1 LVLEKHHKLE
11 ASVASTSMETI
22 AMHQTNHH
30 SVQSH
35 RIDYDFI
42 IVGAG
47 AAGCVL
53 ADRLSVDPRHRVLL
67 LEAGLPDRKTEIH
80 IPAAFSKLFKTE
92 YDWNYSAVP
101 QVGLQGRESYWA
113 KGRTLGGSTSI
124 NAMMYLRG
132 VPADYDGWEALGNP
146 GWGWRDVLPYFR
158 RSERNSRGGDEF
170 HGDRGS
176 LYVEDLRD
184 RNPLSHAFIQA
195 AQAIGLPHNPD
206 FNGSQLEGVGWV
218 QVTQHRGRR
227 WSTADAFLR
236 PAMRRSN
243 LQVLTG
249 AQCTRVLMQN
259 RRAVGIEYLRQ
270 GTRQT
275 VSATREIIL
284 SGGAIGSTQLLLLS
298 GIGAATQLQELGIE
312 VVVDLPGVGQNLRDH
327 VAVAVVMG
335 SKQPLSML
343 SANSPLELIKYLL
356 FKRGMLTS
364 SVLEAAAFLRT
375 QPDLAAPDL
384 ELQFAPVM
392 FYNYGLT
399 PPTEHGMTIGPTL
412 IAPRSVGSM
421 RLRSPNP
428 LDYPIID
435 PQYLSD
441 PEGHDLRVMMA
452 GVRKAQE
459 IFAASPMASYQGNP
473 ILPDRLLESDRDLE
487 DYVRSASDGWWHPVG
502 MCRMG
507 TDPLA
512 VVDPTLRVHGVTG
525 LRVADASVM
534 PTVPRCHT
542 MAPTIMIGEKAA
554 DFILEQVSHLSEKR
568 PDSHKVSTS

>member
-1 LVLEKHHKLE
+1 
-11 ASVASTSMETI
+11 MEMI
-22 AMHQTNHH
+22 VMHSTNHH
-30 SVQSH
+30 PIQAH
-35 RIDYDFI
+35 RVDYDFI

-53 ADRLSVDPRHRVLL
+53 ADRLSENPQHRVLL
-67 LEAGLPDRKTEIH
+67 LEAGLPDDKPEIH

-101 QVGLQGRESYWA
+101 QAGLQGRESYWA

-132 VPADYDGWEALGNP
+132 VPADYDGWEALGNT
-146 GWGWRDVLPYFR
+146 GWGWQDVLPYFR
-158 RSERNSRGGDEF
+158 RSECNSRGSDEF
-170 HGDRGS
+170 HGDSGS

-184 RNPLSHAFIQA
+184 RNPLSHAFLQA
-195 AQAIGLPHNPD
+195 AQAIGLPPNPD
-206 FNGSQLEGVGWV
+206 FNGAQLDGVGWV
-218 QVTQHRGRR
+218 QVTQHQGRR

-236 PAMRRSN
+236 PAMRRAN

-249 AQCTRVLMQN
+249 AQCTRVLMQH
-259 RRAVGIEYLRQ
+259 RRAVGVEYLRD
-270 GTRQT
+270 GTQQT

-284 SGGAIGSTQLLLLS
+284 AGGAIGSTQLLLLS
-298 GIGAATQLQELGIE
+298 GIGAAEPLRELEID

-327 VAVAVVMG
+327 VATAVVM
-335 SKQPLSML
+335 SIQKPLSL
-343 SANSPLELIKYLL
+343 LNANSRLEWVKYLL

-375 QPDLAAPDL
+375 QPDLVAPDL

-421 RLRSPNP
+421 RLRSPHP

-441 PEGHDLRVMMA
+441 PDGQDLSVMMA

-459 IFAASPMASYQGNP
+459 IFAASPMAPYQGNP
-473 ILPDRLLESDRDLE
+473 ILPDRLLARDRDLE
-487 DYVRSASDGWWHPVG
+487 EYVRAASDGWWHPVG

-507 TDPLA
+507 TDAQA
-512 VVDPTLRVHGVTG
+512 VVDPSLRVHGVEG

-554 DFILEQVSHLSEKR
+554 DLILGQVPHRSKNYSNTHQVSSF
-568 PDSHKVSTS
+568 

>member
-1 LVLEKHHKLE
+1 
-11 ASVASTSMETI
+11 
-22 AMHQTNHH
+22 MHSINPHTDQ
-30 SVQSH
+30 QH
-35 RIDYDFI
+35 RADYDFI

-53 ADRLSVDPRHRVLL
+53 ADRLSENPQHRVLL
-67 LEAGLPDRKTEIH
+67 LEAGLPDDKPEIH

-132 VPADYDGWEALGNP
+132 VAADYNGWESLGNP
-146 GWGWRDVLPYFR
+146 GWGWQDVLPYFR
-158 RSERNSRGGDEF
+158 RSEHNSRGGDEF

-176 LYVEDLRD
+176 LYVEDLRNH
-184 RNPLSHAFIQA
+184 NPLSQAFIQA
-195 AQAIGLPHNPD
+195 AQAIGIPSNSD
-206 FNGSQLEGVGWV
+206 FNGSQLDGVGWV
-218 QVTQHRGRR
+218 QVTQHQGRR

-236 PAMRRSN
+236 PAMRRAN

-249 AQCTRVLMQN
+249 AQCTRVVIN
-259 RRAVGIEYLRQ
+259 HRRAVGIEYWRE

-298 GIGAATQLQELGIE
+298 GIGAASPLQEMGIE
-312 VVVDLPGVGQNLRDH
+312 VVVNLPGVGQNLRDH
-327 VAVAVVMG
+327 VAVAVVRG
-335 SKQPLSML
+335 SLQPVSLL
-343 SANSPLELIKYLL
+343 NANSPLELIKYLL
-356 FKRGMLTS
+356 LKRGMLTS

-375 QPDLAAPDL
+375 QPDLVAPDL

-399 PPTEHGMTIGPTL
+399 LPTEHGMTIGPTL

-421 RLRSPNP
+421 RLRSPHP
-428 LDYPIID
+428 LDHPIID
-435 PQYLSD
+435 PHYLSD
-441 PEGHDLRVMMA
+441 PEGHDLSVMMA

-459 IFAASPMASYQGNP
+459 IFAASPMAPYQGKP
-473 ILPDRLLESDRDLE
+473 ILPDRQLESDLDLE
-487 DYVRSASDGWWHPVG
+487 EYVRSASDGWWHPVG

-512 VVDPTLRVHGVTG
+512 VVDPSLRVHGVEG

-554 DFILEQVSHLSEKR
+554 DLILEQSSHLSD
-568 PDSHKVSTS
+568 PYLDTHKITMP

>member
-1 LVLEKHHKLE
+1 MLSINDRSLQE
-11 ASVASTSMETI
+11 
-22 AMHQTNHH
+22 HQ
-30 SVQSH
+30 
-35 RIDYDFI
+35 IDYDFI

-53 ADRLSVDPRHRVLL
+53 ADRLSADPRHRVLL
-67 LEAGLPDRKTEIH
+67 LEAGLPDDKREIR

-101 QVGLQGRESYWA
+101 QTGLQGRESYWA

-132 VPADYDGWEALGNP
+132 VPADYDGWAALGNP
-146 GWGWRDVLPYFR
+146 GWSWQDVLPYFR

-170 HGDRGS
+170 HGDSGS

-184 RNPLSHAFIQA
+184 RNPLSHVFMQA
-195 AQAIGLPHNPD
+195 AQAIGIPPNPD
-206 FNGSQLEGVGWV
+206 FNGAQLDGVGWV

-236 PAMRRSN
+236 PALGRSN
-243 LQVLTG
+243 LQVITG
-249 AQCTRVLMQN
+249 AQCTRILMQN
-259 RRAVGIEYLRQ
+259 RRAVGVEYLREK
-270 GTRQT
+270 TRHT
-275 VSATREIIL
+275 VSATCEIIL
-284 SGGAIGSTQLLLLS
+284 AGGAIGSTQLLLLS
-298 GIGAATQLQELGIE
+298 GIGAAAQLRELGIE

-327 VAVAVVMG
+327 VAVAVVVG
-335 SKQPLSML
+335 SQQPLSML
-343 SANSPLELIKYLL
+343 KANSPLELLKYLL
-356 FKRGMLTS
+356 LRRGMLTS

-375 QPDLAAPDL
+375 QPDLVAPDL

-399 PPTEHGMTIGPTL
+399 PPSEHGMTIGPTL

-441 PEGHDLRVMMA
+441 PEGHDLKVMMA

-459 IFAASPMASYQGNP
+459 IFAASPMALYRGNP

-487 DYVRSASDGWWHPVG
+487 EHIRSTSDGWWHPVG

-512 VVDPTLRVHGVTG
+512 VVDPTLRVHGIAG

-554 DFILEQVSHLSEKR
+554 DLILGQISPASEKH
-568 PDSHKVSTS
+568 PETPTVSSY

>member
-1 LVLEKHHKLE
+1 MD
-11 ASVASTSMETI
+11 SI
-22 AMHQTNHH
+22 NHH
-30 SVQSH
+30 ALQEH
-35 RIDYDFI
+35 RSEYDFI

-53 ADRLSVDPRHRVLL
+53 VNRLSANPRHRVLL
-67 LEAGLPDRKTEIH
+67 LEAGLPDDKPEVH

-101 QVGLQGRESYWA
+101 QSGLLGRESYWA

-132 VPADYDGWEALGNP
+132 VPADYDGWESLGNP
-146 GWGWRDVLPYFR
+146 GWGWQDVLPYFR
-158 RSERNSRGGDEF
+158 RSECNSRGGDAF

-195 AQAIGLPHNPD
+195 AQAIGVPHNPD
-206 FNGSQLEGVGWV
+206 FNGSQLDGVGWV
-218 QVTQHRGRR
+218 QVTQHQGRR

-236 PAMRRSN
+236 PAMRRAN

-249 AQCTRVLMQN
+249 AQCTRVLIHN
-259 RRAVGIEYLRQ
+259 RRAVGVEYLRD
-270 GTRQT
+270 GTRQKA
-275 VSATREIIL
+275 SATCEIIL
-284 SGGAIGSTQLLLLS
+284 AGGAIGSTQLLLLS
-298 GIGAATQLQELGIE
+298 GVGAATPLRELGIE

-327 VAVAVVMG
+327 VAAAVVVG
-335 SKQPLSML
+335 SQQPLSLL
-343 SANSPLELIKYLL
+343 SASSPLEFIKYLL
-356 FKRGMLTS
+356 LKRGMLTS
-364 SVLEAAAFLRT
+364 SVLEAAAFVRT
-375 QPDLAAPDL
+375 QPDLVAPDL

-392 FYNYGLT
+392 FHEYGLT

-428 LDYPIID
+428 LDHPVID

-441 PEGHDLRVMMA
+441 SGGHDLSVMVA
-452 GVRKAQE
+452 GVRSAQE
-459 IFAASPMASYQGNP
+459 IFAACPMAPHRGKP
-473 ILPDRLLESDRDLE
+473 MLPDRLLESDRDLE

-512 VVDPTLRVHGVTG
+512 VVDPNLRVHGVEG

-542 MAPTIMIGEKAA
+542 MAPTIMIGEKAS
-554 DFILEQVSHLSEKR
+554 DLILEQVFHRSQQHPDSEK
-568 PDSHKVSTS
+568 VSSY

>member
-1 LVLEKHHKLE
+1 
-11 ASVASTSMETI
+11 METI
-22 AMHQTNHH
+22 AMHQTNHQ
-30 SVQSH
+30 SVQSN

-101 QVGLQGRESYWA
+101 QAGLQGRESYWA

-158 RSERNSRGGDEF
+158 RSERNIRGGDEF

-259 RRAVGIEYLRQ
+259 RRAVGIEYLRE

-298 GIGAATQLQELGIE
+298 GIGAATQLRELGIE

-487 DYVRSASDGWWHPVG
+487 NYVRSASDGWWHPVG

-542 MAPTIMIGEKAA
+542 MSPTIMIGEKAA

-568 PDSHKVSTS
+568 PDSHKVSIS

>member
-1 LVLEKHHKLE
+1 
-11 ASVASTSMETI
+11 METI
-22 AMHQTNHH
+22 TMHQTNHH

-53 ADRLSVDPRHRVLL
+53 ADRLSADPRYRVLL
-67 LEAGLPDRKTEIH
+67 LEAGLPDDKREIH

-101 QVGLQGRESYWA
+101 QAGLQGRESYWA

-146 GWGWRDVLPYFR
+146 GWGWQDVLPYFR

-195 AQAIGLPHNPD
+195 AQAIGFSHNPD
-206 FNGSQLEGVGWV
+206 FNGSQLDGVGWV

-249 AQCTRVLMQN
+249 AQCTRVLINN
-259 RRAVGIEYLRQ
+259 RRAVGVEYLRA
-270 GTRQT
+270 GTQYT

-284 SGGAIGSTQLLLLS
+284 AGGAISSTQLLLLS
-298 GIGAATQLQELGIE
+298 GIGAAAQLRELEIE

-327 VAVAVVMG
+327 VATAVVMG
-335 SKQPLSML
+335 SKQPVSLL
-343 SANSPLELIKYLL
+343 NANSPLELIKYLL

-375 QPDLAAPDL
+375 QPDLVAPDL

-412 IAPRSVGSM
+412 IAPHSVGSL

-441 PEGHDLRVMMA
+441 PDGHDLRVMMT

-459 IFAASPMASYQGNP
+459 IFAASPMAPYQGNS
-473 ILPDRLLESDRDLE
+473 ILPDHLLESDRDLE

-512 VVDPTLRVHGVTG
+512 VVDPTLRVHGVAG

-554 DFILEQVSHLSEKR
+554 DLILEQVSHLSEQH
-568 PDSHKVSTS
+568 PDSHKVSIS

>member
-1 LVLEKHHKLE
+1 
-11 ASVASTSMETI
+11 VAVNYTKDRSTVDR
-22 AMHQTNHH
+22 
-30 SVQSH
+30 SVQKHS
-35 RIDYDFI
+35 IDYDFI

-53 ADRLSVDPRHRVLL
+53 ADRLSADPRHRVLL
-67 LEAGLPDRKTEIH
+67 LEAGLPDDKTEIH

-101 QVGLQGRESYWA
+101 QTGLQGRESYWA

-146 GWGWRDVLPYFR
+146 GWGWQDMLPYFR

-170 HGDRGS
+170 HGDSGS
-176 LYVEDLRD
+176 LHVEDLRD
-184 RNPLSHAFIQA
+184 RNPLSRAFIQA
-195 AQAIGLPHNPD
+195 AQAIGIPHNPD
-206 FNGSQLEGVGWV
+206 FNGAQLDGVGWV

-236 PAMRRSN
+236 SAMRRAN
-243 LQVLTG
+243 LQVITG
-249 AQCTRVLMQN
+249 AQCTRILMQN
-259 RRAVGIEYLRQ
+259 RRAVGVEYLRE
-270 GTRQT
+270 GTQYT
-275 VSATREIIL
+275 VAATREIIL
-284 SGGAIGSTQLLLLS
+284 AGGAIGSTQLLLLS
-298 GIGAATQLQELGIE
+298 GIGAAAQLRELGIE

-335 SKQPLSML
+335 SQQPLSML
-343 SANSPLELIKYLL
+343 NANSPLELLKYLL
-356 FKRGMLTS
+356 LRRGMLTS
-364 SVLEAAAFLRT
+364 SVLEAAAFVRT
-375 QPDLAAPDL
+375 QPDLIAPDL
-384 ELQFAPVM
+384 ELQFAPVT
-392 FYNYGLT
+392 FANYGLI

-428 LDYPIID
+428 QDYPIID

-459 IFAASPMASYQGNP
+459 IFAASPMTSYRGNA

-487 DYVRSASDGWWHPVG
+487 DYIRSASDGWWYPVG

-512 VVDPTLRVHGVTG
+512 VVDPTLRVRGVDG

-534 PTVPRCHT
+534 PTVPPCHT
-542 MAPTIMIGEKAA
+542 MAPTIAIGEKAA
-554 DFILEQVSHLSEKR
+554 DLILGQVAHPSEQIPAVYTQ
-568 PDSHKVSTS
+568 VG